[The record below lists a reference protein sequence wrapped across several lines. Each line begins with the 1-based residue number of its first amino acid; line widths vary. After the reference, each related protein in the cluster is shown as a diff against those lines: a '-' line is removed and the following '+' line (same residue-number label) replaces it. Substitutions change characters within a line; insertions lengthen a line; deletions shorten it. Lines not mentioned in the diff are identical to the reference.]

1 MGTMERYL
9 IAYLG
14 YTWARRR
21 AVLDES
27 GYTTE
32 AIVITATLALLAI
45 AVAAL
50 ITTKV
55 LAKANSINL
64 DGGS

>member
-1 MGTMERYL
+1 MEAMQRYL
-9 IAYLG
+9 FAYLG

-21 AVLDES
+21 ALLDES

-32 AIVITATLALLAI
+32 TIVITATLALLAI
-45 AVAAL
+45 AVAAI

-55 LAKANSINL
+55 MSKANSINL
-64 DGGS
+64 G